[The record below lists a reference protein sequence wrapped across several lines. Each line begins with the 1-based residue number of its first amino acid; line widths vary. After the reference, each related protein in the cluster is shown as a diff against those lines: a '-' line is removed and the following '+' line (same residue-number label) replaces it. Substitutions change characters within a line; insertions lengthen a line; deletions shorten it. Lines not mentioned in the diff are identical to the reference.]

1 MHICLTIGVLGN
13 ILTLCILLNKRLR
26 RTSMA
31 QYLAALTLFDSIY
44 IISSFVNNIE
54 IFYPTLLNW
63 DQIKPYLNLIFYPF
77 TDFSSHTSAFII
89 LAFTFERYIAIAYPL
104 LSLTWCRP
112 SRSRKTIAGTIMFSF
127 ALTFPTFLE
136 NKIGYTTE
144 TIFVA
149 ERQNQTVNITRP
161 ILIEADFVTDTY
173 RLIYFWTI
181 AVMVQFIPLT
191 LLIIF
196 NSILMRYIH
205 QSIKLKHLKQTNSV
219 RIEKM
224 NSKYEKRTM
233 IEPNKTEYT
242 KEKASDPM
250 LKANS
255 LAIKLNTNMKS
266 SSIVTSASLNPSN
279 NNNETNKSK
288 QVDQTKS
295 TILLIATVLLFLVCQ
310 LPSAFLLI
318 YEAIFPV
325 ENVKNKFIVDLR
337 LGLNNIA
344 NGLSAINASV
354 NFLLYTC
361 FSEKFR
367 QTFQSVFLTKFTKN
381 SKKLDQT
388 RIK

>member
-1 MHICLTIGVLGN
+1 
-13 ILTLCILLNKRLR
+13 
-26 RTSMA
+26 
-31 QYLAALTLFDSIY
+31 
-44 IISSFVNNIE
+44 
-54 IFYPTLLNW
+54 
-63 DQIKPYLNLIFYPF
+63 LNLIFYPL
-77 TDFSSHTSAFII
+77 TDFSSHTSAYII
-89 LAFTFERYIAIAYPL
+89 LSFTFERYIAVAYPL

-112 SRSRKTIAGTIMFSF
+112 SRSRKTILFTILFSL

-144 TIFVA
+144 TTLVA
-149 ERQNQTVNITRP
+149 EGQNQTVNITRP
-161 ILIEADFVTDTY
+161 ILVETYFVTDMY

-205 QSIKLKHLKQTNSV
+205 QSIKLKHLKETNSV
-219 RIEKM
+219 RTNNM
-224 NSKYEKRTM
+224 NTRFKENIQPNGCRAECM
-233 IEPNKTEYT
+233 EPNEETGECLLKTNRLAT
-242 KEKASDPM
+242 NPM
-250 LKANS
+250 MK
-255 LAIKLNTNMKS
+255 KS
-266 SSIVTSASLNPSN
+266 SSATSASLNPNMN
-279 NNNETNKSK
+279 NNYANSNETNKSK
-288 QVDQTKS
+288 QVDQTKA

-318 YEAIFPV
+318 YEAVFPM

-344 NGLSAINASV
+344 NGLCAINASV

-367 QTFQSVFLTKFTKN
+367 QTFLSVFFPKHM
-381 SKKLDQT
+381 KKRKPNQFETT
-388 RIK
+388 RMN